1 MGVEKTIERNRV
13 DEQNKKVIDDRVEMY
28 RYRYLHGLD
37 LWTGH
42 PLLTLSQEAK
52 ALEKKPD
59 PFYQREVE
67 RVMQTFDLLVEENRE

>member
-28 RYRYLHGLD
+28 RYRYLNGLD

-42 PLLTLSQEAK
+42 PLLTLSQEMK
-52 ALEKKPD
+52 ALEEEESD
-59 PFYQREVE
+59 PFYQKEMDRAMKSFE
-67 RVMQTFDLLVEENRE
+67 LLVEEK

>member
-1 MGVEKTIERNRV
+1 MSVVKVTERNKV

-37 LWTGH
+37 LWTGN

-52 ALEKKPD
+52 ALEEKSD
-59 PFYQREVE
+59 PFYQREMD
-67 RVMQTFDLLVEENRE
+67 RVMQNFELLVEENRE